1 MAVVKYDFAPP
12 PPSLAPAHSR
22 AVEPGWAGGRAHT
35 HTQILISAA
44 VQRVCDHSAR
54 STVTFKKNKK
64 YQNVPW
70 DLEIYIALF
79 KRVTL
84 AIFL

>member
-12 PPSLAPAHSR
+12 PGLAPAQSR
-22 AVEPGWAGGRAHT
+22 AGLEGEPLT

-44 VQRVCDHSAR
+44 VQPVCDHSAR

-70 DLEIYIALF
+70 DLEILF
-79 KRVTL
+79 M
-84 AIFL
+84 